1 MALDNNN
8 KLHELRLQLLTFLTS
23 CYEFHTIQYK
33 LQCFALHNL
42 MMINTIFLIM
52 HAYGLRGIAAG
63 KHREYFFYQFDCPIW
78 LGAVQTSGMSFMCT
92 PGGEFQKKL
101 SPGLSPSQKIVA
113 PPPICLAK
121 ILLPSPGIARTYPV
135 FVPDQTRPTCCDLLW
150 DSSNINRS
158 PPLPHPEMTRPIG
171 HRPRLILF

>member
-8 KLHELRLQLLTFLTS
+8 KLRLQLLMFLTS

-63 KHREYFFYQFDCPIW
+63 KHREDFFYQFDCPIW

-113 PPPICLAK
+113 PPPLPCQNIVALPWHCTDVSRLCSRPDPTH
-121 ILLPSPGIARTYPV
+121 LLRFALGQ
-135 FVPDQTRPTCCDLLW
+135 F
-150 DSSNINRS
+150 
-158 PPLPHPEMTRPIG
+158 
-171 HRPRLILF
+171 